1 MNSKKIYLI
10 WLQLVFGIGSKKV
23 KEFLDFYNGD
33 VESLYKDGERGWRLC
48 GLLDNKN
55 IDKLKN
61 EEILNLAKKA
71 FEKANSLD
79 YKILTFYDDKYP
91 QKLKTIYNPPMV
103 LYVSGDLGNIDDEV
117 SISIVGTRSSTK
129 SGLDIAANFAYDL
142 AKNGCI
148 IVSGGAMGIDS
159 AAHKGAIQAGGK
171 TISVL
176 GCGINYPYLPSLASM
191 RNTISKTGALVSEYP
206 PDVPPQKWTFP
217 VRNRII
223 SGLSNGV
230 LIVEAGV
237 KSGSLITAEHA
248 IDQNRD
254 VFAVPGSIQSP
265 TSNGTNKLIKDGAKP
280 VTCVEDILDEYNHV
294 LGYNISK
301 NNNNTNNQEIL
312 NKLPLTS
319 TIQSK
324 ELKNGGSHS
333 KKLPDGISEDAKRV
347 YNMLSKEPKH
357 IDEIAIKCSIKPNV
371 VLQALTELELAG
383 VVDSLSGRRYIKS

>member
-1 MNSKKIYLI
+1 MDSKTVYLI

-23 KEFLDFYNGD
+23 KELLDFYNGD
-33 VESLYKDGERGWRLC
+33 VEALYKDSEKGWRLC

-61 EEILNLAKKA
+61 EKILNSAKKA
-71 FEKANSLD
+71 FEKANSLE
-79 YKILTFYDDKYP
+79 YEILTFYDAKYP
-91 QKLKTIYNPPMV
+91 KKLKTIYNPPMV
-103 LYVSGDLGNIDDEV
+103 LYISGNLGNIDNEV

-129 SGLDIAANFAYDL
+129 GGLDIAANFAYNL

-159 AAHKGAIQAGGK
+159 AAHKGAIQAEGR

-176 GCGINYPYLPSLASM
+176 GCGINYPYLSRLSSM

-230 LIVEAGV
+230 LIVEAGA

-248 IDQNRD
+248 VDQNRD
-254 VFAVPGSIQSP
+254 VFAVPGNIQSP
-265 TSNGTNKLIKDGAKP
+265 TSDGTNKLIKDGAKP
-280 VTCVEDILDEYNHV
+280 VTCAEDILDEYRHI
-294 LGYNISK
+294 LWYNTSK
-301 NNNNTNNQEIL
+301 NNNNIKNQKNL
-312 NKLPLTS
+312 NTLPLVS
-319 TIQSK
+319 AIQTKMPKDDKLYLK
-324 ELKNGGSHS
+324 EL
-333 KKLPDGISEDAKRV
+333 PDDISESAKKV
-347 YNMLSKEPKH
+347 YNTLSKEPKH
-357 IDEIAIKCSIKPNV
+357 IDEIAIKCNIKPNV

-383 VVDSLSGRRYIKS
+383 AVDSLSGRRYVKS